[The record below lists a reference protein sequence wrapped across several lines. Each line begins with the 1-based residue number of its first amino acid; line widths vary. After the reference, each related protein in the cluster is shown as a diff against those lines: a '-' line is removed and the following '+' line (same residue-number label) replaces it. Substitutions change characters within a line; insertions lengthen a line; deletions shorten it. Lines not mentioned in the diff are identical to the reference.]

1 MQRRTDIKHSAEYG
15 IFAAL
20 FLLLAAAGAILFFTD
35 SIIRSPHEARHAFDT
50 KTEMAAKE
58 LRQEL
63 DGAVNRISYI
73 RRQEEAAIDGRLK
86 NRADTARKFI
96 TKMAENK
103 EQTQWLAF
111 AVSTLRAL
119 NRQDEIYRIYIL
131 GRDGRAYI
139 FPADELYEN
148 SSFYGFRN
156 SEAKN
161 IFAELTANP
170 EKYNGHFIS
179 YTLDSPH
186 GMAMNKKLA
195 YFTSD
200 EETGISVIAEADHS
214 EAEKFIKTKVIN
226 DLTNQYMLFPAYDR
240 INIFESVQTFT
251 GDSFLKTLMNEELE
265 GTEEANAEKSAE
277 FAPAIYGN
285 KSSLIH
291 IRRDP
296 VFGKYS
302 EVLTL
307 TAQYPDWNWHIT
319 KSHFFGYENIYAAS
333 AATDSDAPDVPSGY
347 LIISLFS
354 AMGIFTVFILFK
366 NTMLASS
373 AMKPAGKKL
382 SRMQEMNFRLAEKIS
397 LHMEKEKKLDAERL
411 ELEEKLAI
419 KTKEYKKMNEMLI
432 AENMERTQQDHIL
445 RAEKEK
451 AEAANVMKRE
461 FLTNTSDKLKTM
473 VTDIKTFSENGSS
486 RFDGMTPEETAE
498 LFGRIHAK
506 GGELMS
512 FLGLIIDL
520 SKLEAGKTEDKISP
534 LDFREL
540 FAKLSYETNPLF
552 ASAESTLNIEFSSEN
567 MRVLTR
573 CRHAELAFLH
583 LFTYAAKNSA
593 PGCALSLRYF
603 PTKSLRSGV
612 LVNAATVELG
622 YIAGLNEFKGHSTFS
637 LSASPDSASI
647 NISIF
652 NEALKRC
659 GGTFFITETDKGNIF
674 SVVIPDLMGQQ

>member
-1 MQRRTDIKHSAEYG
+1 
-15 IFAAL
+15 
-20 FLLLAAAGAILFFTD
+20 
-35 SIIRSPHEARHAFDT
+35 
-50 KTEMAAKE
+50 
-58 LRQEL
+58 
-63 DGAVNRISYI
+63 
-73 RRQEEAAIDGRLK
+73 
-86 NRADTARKFI
+86 
-96 TKMAENK
+96 MAENK

-119 NRQDEIYRIYIL
+119 NRQEEIYRIYIL

-161 IFAELTANP
+161 IFAELTANS
-170 EKYNGHFIS
+170 EKFNGHFIS
-179 YTLDSPH
+179 YTLDSAY

-195 YFTSD
+195 YFISD
-200 EETGISVIAEADHS
+200 EETGISVIAETDH
-214 EAEKFIKTKVIN
+214 AETEKLIKAKVID
-226 DLTNQYMLFPAYDR
+226 DLTNQYMLYPAYDR

-265 GTEEANAEKSAE
+265 RTEEANAGKSTE
-277 FAPAIYGN
+277 FAPVVYGN

-307 TAQYPDWNWHIT
+307 TEKYPDWNWHIT
-319 KSHFFGYENIYAAS
+319 KSHFFGYENIYPASDTPDS
-333 AATDSDAPDVPSGY
+333 AAADVSSGF
-347 LIISLFS
+347 LIISLFG
-354 AMGIFTVFILFK
+354 AMGIFTVFILVK
-366 NTMLASS
+366 NKILASS
-373 AMKPAGKKL
+373 AMKPAGEKL
-382 SRMQEMNFRLAEKIS
+382 SRMQEINFRLAEKIS

-411 ELEEKLAI
+411 ELEEKLAM

-473 VTDIKTFSENGSS
+473 VTDIKTFSEIGSS
-486 RFDGMTPEETAE
+486 HFEEMKPEEIAE

-567 MRVLTR
+567 MRVLTK

-659 GGTFFITETDKGNIF
+659 GGTFFITETDRGSIF
-674 SVVIPDLMGQQ
+674 SVVIPDLMEQQ